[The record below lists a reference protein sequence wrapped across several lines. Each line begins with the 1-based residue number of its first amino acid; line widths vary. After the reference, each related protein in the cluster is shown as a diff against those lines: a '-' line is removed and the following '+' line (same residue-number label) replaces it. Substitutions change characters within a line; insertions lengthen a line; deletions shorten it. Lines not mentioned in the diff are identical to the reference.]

1 MKRGTKNSVLVE
13 LEKISDDEYQLGS
26 GVKLFINTTYKPEQH
41 QRIYGTCVAIPEMLT
56 KGDQIK
62 FEEGDYRFTDSIEP
76 EVKVGDRVYF
86 TYLVVRKENLVE
98 YEGKSYYNIPYSQ
111 ILCVVRDVPAGFMV
125 DVPELLDY
133 SKKENKTF
141 ESTLAEVMETGV
153 DVPSYKKM
161 PERDVII
168 PIGGNILLE
177 EYYGKDAEMI
187 EVNGFKIHVENSK
200 SSTLITN
207 IVQKPSRREGIVRI
221 IGTPLKGDEIEFS
234 TGDIVM
240 FPNKFGFKNN
250 IEGTDY
256 LFVKYWDIQ
265 AIVGQE
271 V

>member
-111 ILCVVRDVPAGFMV
+111 ILCVVRECMTKNPLGYKS
-125 DVPELLDY
+125 E
-133 SKKENKTF
+133 KK
-141 ESTLAEVMETGV
+141 
-153 DVPSYKKM
+153 
-161 PERDVII
+161 II

-177 EYYGKDAEMI
+177 EYYGKDATEI
-187 EVNGFKIHVENSK
+187 EVDGKKIFVQMGK
-200 SSTLITN
+200 SLVTGIA
-207 IVQKPSRREGIVRI
+207 KPSTKEGIVRI
-221 IGTPLKGDEIEFS
+221 VGSPLKEDLMEVS
-234 TGDIVM
+234 SGDIVT

>member
-13 LEKISDDEYQLGS
+13 LEKLSDDEYQFGS
-26 GVKLFINTTYKPEQH
+26 GVKLYINTTYKPEQH
-41 QRIYGTCVAIPEMLT
+41 TRIYGTCVAIPEMLT

-76 EVKVGDRVYF
+76 EVRVGDRVYF
-86 TYLVVRKENLVE
+86 VYLAADKRNIVE
-98 YEGKSYYNIPYSQ
+98 HEGKCYCNIPYSQ
-111 ILCVVRDVPAGFMV
+111 ILCVVRKIPEGFIV

-177 EYYGKDAEMI
+177 EYYGKDATEI
-187 EVNGFKIHVENSK
+187 EVDGKKIFVEMGK
-200 SSTLITN
+200 SLVTGIA
-207 IVQKPSRREGIVRI
+207 KPSTKEGIVRI
-221 IGTPLKGDEIEFS
+221 VGSPLKEDLMEVS
-234 TGDIVM
+234 CGDIVT
-240 FPNKFGFKNN
+240 FPHKFGFKNN

-265 AIVGQE
+265 GILKE
-271 V
+271 ENI

>member
-13 LEKISDDEYQLGS
+13 LEKLSDDEYQLGS

-111 ILCVVRDVPAGFMV
+111 ILCVVRDVPAGFRL
-125 DVPELLDY
+125 DVPKAFEYCKENGIEWEYLLDQVLN
-133 SKKENKTF
+133 KGIDLDFKVNTPATKE
-141 ESTLAEVMETGV
+141 
-153 DVPSYKKM
+153 
-161 PERDVII
+161 II

-177 EYYGKDAEMI
+177 EYYGKDATEI
-187 EVNGFKIHVENSK
+187 EVDGKKIFVQMGK
-200 SSTLITN
+200 SLVTGIA
-207 IVQKPSRREGIVRI
+207 KPSTKEGIVRI
-221 IGTPLKGDEIEFS
+221 VGSPLKEDLMEVS
-234 TGDIVM
+234 CGDIVT

-271 V
+271 NLV

>member
-26 GVKLFINTTYKPEQH
+26 GVKLYINTTYKPEQH

-76 EVKVGDRVYF
+76 EVRVGDRVYF

-111 ILCVVRDVPAGFMV
+111 ILCVVRDG
-125 DVPELLDY
+125 
-133 SKKENKTF
+133 
-141 ESTLAEVMETGV
+141 EVAS
-153 DVPSYKKM
+153 DPDKI
-161 PERDVII
+161 II

-177 EYYGKDAEMI
+177 EYYGKDATEI
-187 EVNGFKIHVENSK
+187 EVDGKKIFVQMGK
-200 SSTLITN
+200 SLVTGIA
-207 IVQKPSRREGIVRI
+207 KPSTKEGIVRI
-221 IGTPLKGDEIEFS
+221 VGSPLKEDLMEVS
-234 TGDIVM
+234 CGDIVT

-250 IEGTDY
+250 IEGKDY

-271 V
+271 NLV

>member
-111 ILCVVRDVPAGFMV
+111 ILCVVREVEGYNT
-125 DVPELLDY
+125 LYGNKL
-133 SKKENKTF
+133 SK
-141 ESTLAEVMETGV
+141 SSA
-153 DVPSYKKM
+153 
-161 PERDVII
+161 II

-177 EYYGKDAEMI
+177 EYYGKDATEI
-187 EVNGFKIHVENSK
+187 EVDGKKIFVQMGK
-200 SSTLITN
+200 SLVTGIA
-207 IVQKPSRREGIVRI
+207 KPSTKEGIVRI
-221 IGTPLKGDEIEFS
+221 VGSPLKEDLMEVS
-234 TGDIVM
+234 CGDIVT